1 MEQLDE
7 DYLIS
12 LFLQYFN
19 IDGTL
24 GFLLGIL
31 APITYQNDDNVE
43 IIENN
48 GFLEMD
54 NFSLFIDL

>member
-24 GFLLGIL
+24 GFLLGNL